1 MDADIPHLAMPQVT
15 AGGPG
20 AEAHRW
26 PPSDRAGSS
35 RPKAS
40 VTNMRR
46 SQRPLSDQLICP
58 KQERLRD
65 RQPEG
70 LGGLEVDDE
79 LELAGL
85 LDRQVGG
92 LRALEDLVHESSRA
106 PLQVEIVCAI
116 GHKTAGLRVLPH
128 PQ

>member
-1 MDADIPHLAMPQVT
+1 MDADIPHLAMPQRT
-15 AGGPG
+15 RAGQVPRLIGG
-20 AEAHRW
+20 

-92 LRALEDLVHESSRA
+92 LRALEDLVHEGSRA
-106 PLQVEIVCAI
+106 PL
-116 GHKTAGLRVLPH
+116 
-128 PQ
+128 